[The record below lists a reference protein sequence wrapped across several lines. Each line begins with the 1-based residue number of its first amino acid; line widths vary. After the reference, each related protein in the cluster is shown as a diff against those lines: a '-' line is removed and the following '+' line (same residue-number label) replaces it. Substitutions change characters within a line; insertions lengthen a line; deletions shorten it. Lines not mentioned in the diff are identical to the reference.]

1 MYRHLKW
8 DELAVARKWFLLAL
22 IFGGLFLACTAL
34 YATGAL
40 DMATLVVERWI
51 IGRPLTQFDC
61 VLVEWKNFGAAPVN
75 LVFIALLGTACGCT
89 RYRWRVLPYL
99 VILVLLGIAAEDV
112 GKTLFALPLPPVM
125 RSGMTDLTCPQAVPS
140 PLQQLQVG
148 LGMWWKAPLLAH
160 NVQDWSHT
168 VSQMPINMSSGP
180 LQQNQS
186 YPSGHAIRWW
196 FTGLLLAWLFWRH
209 LKRGVGRWL
218 VVVLTLTLCFI
229 GAMIQ
234 FYVGTHFISDTIAG
248 YLLGTALA
256 CLGIG
261 LFILNDKKSNQE
273 QLKYASPASSPPQI
287 SSGEVPTS
295 NSASKKNLPV
305 VYRRGSSRAVESG
318 AFWQE
323 GKRGIYTRNRL
334 LQRYLNLGKNRIP
347 M

>member
-1 MYRHLKW
+1 MYRQW
-8 DELAVARKWFLLAL
+8 GELAGARKWFLLAL
-22 IFGGLFLACTAL
+22 IFGGLFLACTAI

-61 VLVEWKNFGAAPVN
+61 VLVEWRNFGAAPVN
-75 LVFIALLGTACGCT
+75 LVFIALLGTACGRT
-89 RYRWRVLPYL
+89 HYRWRVLPYL
-99 VILVLLGIAAEDV
+99 VILVLLGVAAEDV
-112 GKTLFALPLPPVM
+112 GKTLFARPLPPVM
-125 RSGMTDLTCPQAVPS
+125 RSGMVDLTCPQAVPS

-148 LGMWWKAPLLAH
+148 LGMWWKAPLLAR

-168 VSQMPINMSSGP
+168 VSQMPITLSSGH
-180 LQQNQS
+180 LQQNQT

-209 LKRGVGRWL
+209 IKRGVERWL
-218 VVVLTLTLCFI
+218 VVVLTLILCFI

-234 FYVGTHFISDTIAG
+234 FYVGTHFIFDTIAG
-248 YLLGTALA
+248 YLLGTGLA
-256 CLGIG
+256 CIAIG
-261 LFILNDKKSNQE
+261 LFILNDKKRNQN
-273 QLKYASPASSPPQI
+273 QLKYASPASPPPQI

-295 NSASKKNLPV
+295 KVLEKKNLPV
-305 VYRRGSSRAVESG
+305 VCRQGSSRAVESG
-318 AFWQE
+318 AFF
-323 GKRGIYTRNRL
+323 GKKKKRGIYTRIRL

>member
-1 MYRHLKW
+1 MYRHIKW
-8 DELAVARKWFLLAL
+8 DELAVARKWLLLVL
-22 IFGGLFLACTAL
+22 IFGGLFLACTAI

-61 VLVEWKNFGAAPVN
+61 VLVEWRNFGAAPVN
-75 LVFIALLGTACGCT
+75 LVFIALLGTACSRT

-99 VILVLLGIAAEDV
+99 IILVLLGIAAEDV
-112 GKTLFALPLPPVM
+112 GKTLFARPLPPVM
-125 RSGMTDLTCPQAVPS
+125 RSGMVDLTCPQAVPS
-140 PLQQLQVG
+140 PLQQLQLW
-148 LGMWWKAPLLAH
+148 LGMWWKAPLPTQ

-168 VSQMPINMSSGP
+168 VSHMPINISSGP
-180 LQQNQS
+180 LEQNQS

-196 FTGLLLAWLFWRH
+196 FTGLLIAWLFWSH
-209 LKRGVGRWL
+209 IKRGMVRWP

-234 FYVGTHFISDTIAG
+234 FYIGTHFIFDTIAG
-248 YLLGTALA
+248 YFLGTALA
-256 CLGIG
+256 CFGIG
-261 LFILNDKKSNQE
+261 LFILNDKKRSQD
-273 QLKYASPASSPPQI
+273 QLKDASPASPLPQI

-295 NSASKKNLPV
+295 KVLEKESTGSLSTRVKQSCRE
-305 VYRRGSSRAVESG
+305 RRF
-318 AFWQE
+318 FWQE
-323 GKRGIYTRNRL
+323 EKRGIYTRIRL